1 MHNLSDK
8 YKFCKR
14 LINAMSSFGAKAVL
28 RQDIVTKDAW
38 IQNSSE
44 ICEYIVTF
52 ECVTSI
58 LTQTI
63 NKKRFQNK
71 RM

>member
-1 MHNLSDK
+1 
-8 YKFCKR
+8 
-14 LINAMSSFGAKAVL
+14 MSSFGAKAVL

>member
-28 RQDIVTKDAW
+28 RQDIVTKDVW

-44 ICEYIVTF
+44 ICEYI
-52 ECVTSI
+52 EPCCDI
-58 LTQTI
+58 
-63 NKKRFQNK
+63 
-71 RM
+71 RMCYFYLDAND